1 MKRNFLVLILII
13 SFNSCVE
20 ESQLIFTESNQL
32 YQKNANIELNIPVAG
47 GNSEL
52 AIAINEKIENH
63 IANTLVF
70 AEEDSDTITL
80 DQGITKFDNEYKN
93 FKADFEESK
102 LVWEA
107 TFDGEVIY
115 QSSEIVSIAISSYT
129 NTGGAHG
136 NSVIT
141 FYNFDA
147 ISGTILQN
155 EDLIND
161 LESFT
166 KIAEEHFRTDVK
178 LEASE
183 SIDDYFFGEPF
194 HLPANIGFNEEG
206 MILLY
211 NTYEVASYAMGITE
225 FTIPFEEINSLLVKK

>member
-1 MKRNFLVLILII
+1 MKRIFFVLILIT
-13 SFNSCVE
+13 SFYSCVE
-20 ESQLIFTESNQL
+20 ESRLTFSESNQL

-47 GNSEL
+47 GNSDL

-63 IANTLVF
+63 IANTLLF
-70 AEEDSDTITL
+70 SEEDSDTITL
-80 DQGITKFDNEYKN
+80 EQGIAKFDNEYKN
-93 FKADFEESK
+93 FKTDFEESK

-115 QSSEIVSIAISSYT
+115 QSSEIVSVAISSYT

-147 ISGTILQN
+147 ISGTILEI

-161 LESFT
+161 LETFT
-166 KIAEEHFRTDVK
+166 KIAEEHFRTDVN
-178 LEASE
+178 LETSE
-183 SIDDYFFGEPF
+183 TIDDYFFGDPF

-206 MILLY
+206 LVLLY

-225 FTIPFEEINSLLVKK
+225 FTIPFEEISSLLIKK